1 MSDLYTWY
9 KLEMLRWQVSRFPGV
24 HWGNAGWREA
34 ASGRIELRA
43 NIEKEVRVNR
53 REDVTKG

>member
-9 KLEMLRWQVSRFPGV
+9 KLEMLRWQVSRLSEV

-34 ASGRIELRA
+34 ARGRIELLA
-43 NIEKEVRVNR
+43 NIEKEVRVNT